1 MNGNHGKHEATVV
14 KRRPWSRPHVIRSAE
29 IADSA
34 KISSTVE
41 MYVNPGYA
49 FPRTV
54 GPS

>member
-1 MNGNHGKHEATVV
+1 MKGNSDKHEATVV

-34 KISSTVE
+34 KLSTTFE
-41 MYVNPGYA
+41 AYINPGYA
-49 FPRTV
+49 FPRAV